1 MRAHLAAWHAY
12 PLLITGLLAAGSFW
26 LEHLTRE
33 EETPLTAPER
43 RAPDFAATEVSI
55 DGFAAD
61 GSLRYTLDT
70 PRIIHVPQNDQTLT
84 TQPQLQLF
92 SHGKRTWL
100 HAEHGIISAG
110 GEHADFN
117 GEVKIERGN
126 DSDDAQVLHFFS
138 DHLTVWPKDQRAA
151 TDTPVRLTQ
160 GSATATALGLAA
172 SNIFGNL
179 ELVGEVK
186 MSLPRHRRNP

>member
-1 MRAHLAAWHAY
+1 MRSRFATWHAY
-12 PLLITGLLAAGSFW
+12 PLIITGLLAAGSYW

-33 EETPLTAPER
+33 AETPLVAPER
-43 RAPDFAATEVSI
+43 RAPDFVATAVSI
-55 DGFAAD
+55 SGFAAD

-70 PRIIHVPQNDQTLT
+70 PRVIHVPQDDQTLT

-100 HAEHGIISAG
+100 HAEHGVISAR
-110 GEHADFN
+110 GEQADFN
-117 GEVKIERGN
+117 GEVNVERGD
-126 DSDDAQVLHFFS
+126 DSGDEHALHIFS
-138 DHLTVWPKDQRAA
+138 GHLTVWPKDQRAA

-160 GSATATALGLAA
+160 GSFTATALGLAA